1 MDKATPDS
9 VMALATDLW
18 HADGGEP
25 FRIKRNEL
33 RAEVERLAAQSAP
46 TEPVVTKDQR
56 ELIAKLRYM
65 GKQYA
70 AGQFARGGVPQK
82 HYLEEAADEI
92 EMMAWALNMNEK
104 TPGSAQENADLRN
117 VIQAACIDG
126 IPGLERAWAKYF
138 PGKPITVSPG
148 AVAQSAPTEEMSPE
162 FTDTARAA
170 LLWVLWHHQG
180 ASSKV
185 GQPIRFALGMD
196 QYQPLSE
203 YQVREAKRWAALNP
217 TRDAANV
224 PPGEWQN
231 EGEGLT
237 PKQAWWAGYRVGK
250 GLPPDMPRSEA
261 VAQSAPLAQQAREY
275 PPLPEPIPPNVF
287 WARLA
292 DNFYSADGR
301 GMGEEFYSKWE
312 PRSAEFPQGEAWG
325 WGKSAHNPFKDAD
338 RAAAQVEPVRMLTED
353 ELHECCGGCTSNA
366 AIKTWMRYAITWFCK
381 VNAGKRIPAD
391 GEVRNG

>member
-1 MDKATPDS
+1 MDKATPTPSPASVDS
-9 VMALATDLW
+9 FKFNKAVDPMPGHELCGDYARALLAAQPSGTNLAQECAKARRHGFLDALSSGTARELCALLRRGVNQLEAW
-18 HADGGEP
+18 HAKYGEHQPQWLPPAGDVRWMEDVAAALDG
-25 FRIKRNEL
+25 RAAL
-33 RAEVERLAAQSAP
+33 RAEVERLA
-46 TEPVVTKDQR
+46 
-56 ELIAKLRYM
+56 
-65 GKQYA
+65 
-70 AGQFARGGVPQK
+70 
-82 HYLEEAADEI
+82 
-92 EMMAWALNMNEK
+92 
-104 TPGSAQENADLRN
+104 
-117 VIQAACIDG
+117 
-126 IPGLERAWAKYF
+126 
-138 PGKPITVSPG
+138 
-148 AVAQSAPTEEMSPE
+148 AQSAPTEEMSPE

-261 VAQSAPLAQQAREY
+261 VAQSAPLAQQAAREY

-325 WGKSAHNPFKDAD
+325 WGKPAHNPFKDAD
-338 RAAAQVEPVRMLTED
+338 RAAAQVEPVRMLLASDVEAIKRALD
-353 ELHECCGGCTSNA
+353 ELN
-366 AIKTWMRYAITWFCK
+366 R
-381 VNAGKRIPAD
+381 VRVIPAD